1 MNKTK
6 LKLLTFLL
14 ISTSFLLSSC
24 QAIAGIF
31 KAGLWVGVIGIVI
44 LIAIILWIISKVNKK

>member
-1 MNKTK
+1 MNKLNFKTV
-6 LKLLTFLL
+6 LFSMIFLALT
-14 ISTSFLLSSC
+14 LSSC